1 MNGHGL
7 RIIIETGMHPS
18 LEDTPMMQQHFRIKG
33 EHPDI
38 LVFYRMGD
46 FSRGAAAK
54 LVKLGQSVAIA
65 EQIGDPVRDGQAHF
79 PTFPRC
85 WCSEFRSRR
94 RSARAANAALSR
106 WVVPLKVSKVS

>member
-54 LVKLGQSVAIA
+54 LV
-65 EQIGDPVRDGQAHF
+65 
-79 PTFPRC
+79 
-85 WCSEFRSRR
+85 
-94 RSARAANAALSR
+94 
-106 WVVPLKVSKVS
+106 